1 MIEFIQLAKEAHR
14 KNCPMVNCVDCLF
27 GCCNPD
33 CDYQKGFEKDLME
46 LIKEYEQRNDNQRAL

>member
-1 MIEFIQLAKEAHR
+1 MINLILAAKEAHR

-27 GCCNPD
+27 GYCNSD

-46 LIKEYEQRNDNQRAL
+46 LIKEYEQRNDNQRTM